1 MCRTAGLDERVPA
14 SAHDRCPAC
23 RKGRL
28 VALTLNAVMN
38 CPACSIGR
46 VKQYVKRR
54 TLFLVREHWA
64 RCDTCSA
71 EWSRQGGKDALT
83 LQEVPAN
90 PGALRGMSVGQT
102 RSRDEWQRLSGRTEQ
117 QLGCQECGAE
127 FDRQRDGQLIWIA
140 VDSDP
145 QRVPPVHRGRSRSA
159 NDWAKIAAGY
169 APSDGTHVCSG
180 CASQF
185 DAPAPG
191 MLTLVRATRSPSA
204 IPRAYRTGPHP
215 IALWR
220 AIGAGKRNP
229 GVSGRICPA
238 CTTELDEV
246 APDQF
251 TLTAFQAGQDP
262 HGTGRR
268 YHRQR
273 LAREDWVRIATGR
286 APQVVEQELIEIAE
300 QELWSAIIAREYS
313 DPGAARSYPSPPVA
327 DEQVLLQIEAIQL
340 RERQSG
346 LYEYDSGPL
355 WVTTRRLRYHG
366 KRSNMTVPYDKLT
379 DIQGQKTEHPA
390 GEMLV
395 ARRSDR
401 VRPVFFVLSAT
412 STQVTLEGLQ
422 LTIRCDPGRLAEL
435 VQRLQRAP

>member
-1 MCRTAGLDERVPA
+1 
-14 SAHDRCPAC
+14 
-23 RKGRL
+23 
-28 VALTLNAVMN
+28 MN
-38 CPACSIGR
+38 CPACHIGR

-71 EWSRQGGKDALT
+71 EWSRQSGKDALA
-83 LQEVPAN
+83 LQEIPAN
-90 PGALRGMSVGQT
+90 PGALRGMSIGQT
-102 RSRDEWQRLSGRTEQ
+102 RTRDEWQRLSGRTEQ

-127 FDRQRDGQLIWIA
+127 FDRQKDGALCWVA

-145 QRVPPVHRGRSRSA
+145 FRVPPVHRARWRSA
-159 NDWAKIAAGY
+159 SEWAKIATGL

-191 MLTLVRATRSPSA
+191 MLTLVRATQTPSA

-229 GVSGRICPA
+229 GVPGRICPA
-238 CTTELDEV
+238 CTAEMDEI
-246 APDQF
+246 APEEF
-251 TLTAFQAGQDP
+251 TLTAFQPGTDP

-268 YHRQR
+268 YHRQHMT
-273 LAREDWVRIATGR
+273 REDWQRIATGR
-286 APQVVEQELIEIAE
+286 APLVVEQELIDIAE
-300 QELWSAIIAREYS
+300 QELWGAIIAGEFV
-313 DPGAARSYPSPPVA
+313 DPAAAASYPSQLVG
-327 DEQVLLQIEAIQL
+327 DEQVLLRFEAIQL

-379 DIQGQKTEHPA
+379 DFEAQPSKHPI

-401 VRPVFFVLSAT
+401 VRPVFFVLDVTPSK
-412 STQVTLEGLQ
+412 VTLDGLQ
-422 LTIRCDPGRLAEL
+422 LAVRADAGKLAEL
-435 VQRLQRAP
+435 IQRLRRNP